1 MKCPGSKLI
10 LTTMIERV
18 IIIIYYSTDCIIV
31 TVSLLTNASR
41 VALDDS
47 FHPDDHFPASPTLR
61 QELPSSS
68 YLNEFTQ
75 KKNMILSLS
84 SNENYLCT

>member
-1 MKCPGSKLI
+1 MKCPGAQLI

-18 IIIIYYSTDCIIV
+18 IIIYYSTDCIIV
-31 TVSLLTNASR
+31 TVSLLMTASR
-41 VALDDS
+41 VALDNS
-47 FHPDDHFPASPTLR
+47 FHPDDHFPAPPTLR

-68 YLNEFTQ
+68 ILNEFTQ
-75 KKNMILSLS
+75 KKNLTASLS